1 MENENKL
8 KHLEMIQGIINRM
21 ASNSFAL
28 NGWAVTLVAGIFAL
42 ASKDSDKI
50 YFLIAYV
57 PIVVFWFLD
66 SYYLLQEKLFRS
78 LYGKVR
84 QLPENKIDFDM
95 NTKKD
100 EFKSEKNTFNA
111 CLFSVTEA
119 GFYIPLAILSA
130 GIIILTH
137 VFL

>member
-1 MENENKL
+1 MGNENKL
-8 KHLEMIQGIINRM
+8 KHLELIQGIINRM

-28 NGWAVTLVAGIFAL
+28 KGWAVTLVAGIFAL
-42 ASKDSDKI
+42 ASKDTDKI

-57 PIVVFWFLD
+57 PIVVFWLLD
-66 SYYLLQEKLFRS
+66 SYYLLQERLFRS

-84 QLPENKIDFDM
+84 QLPENEIDFDM
-95 NTKKD
+95 NTKRD
-100 EFKSEKNTFNA
+100 EFKLEKNTFIA

-119 GFYIPLAILSA
+119 GFYIPLAIVST

-137 VFL
+137 VF

>member
-1 MENENKL
+1 MGNENKL

-28 NGWAVTLVAGIFAL
+28 KGWAVTLVAGIFAL
-42 ASKDSDKI
+42 ASKDTDKI

-66 SYYLLQEKLFRS
+66 SYYLLQERLFRS

-84 QLPENKIDFDM
+84 QLPENEIDFDM
-95 NTKKD
+95 NTKRD
-100 EFKSEKNTFNA
+100 EFKSEKNTFIA

-119 GFYIPLAILSA
+119 GFYIPLAIVST

-137 VFL
+137 IF

>member
-1 MENENKL
+1 MKESEIEMGNESKL

-28 NGWAVTLVAGIFAL
+28 KGWAVTLVAGIFAL
-42 ASKDSDKI
+42 ASKDTDKI

-66 SYYLLQEKLFRS
+66 SYYLLQERLFRS

-84 QLPENKIDFDM
+84 QLPENEIDFDM
-95 NTKKD
+95 NTKGD
-100 EFKSEKNTFNA
+100 EFKSEKNVCSLLQKQVFIFRLP
-111 CLFSVTEA
+111 LFLRE
-119 GFYIPLAILSA
+119 
-130 GIIILTH
+130 
-137 VFL
+137 